1 MTFDELVTE
10 VYSLTNRPDLVAETK
25 LAVKAATMKAHQTD
39 FYSKDIYETYVDLG
53 DTASYSFSLDYITL
67 ISNFRALSYIR
78 TLDSSLAVAAF
89 LEVISPLE
97 VLDRYGATRL
107 NVAYIAGRV
116 IEMKAATT
124 FSKCILGCYVLPV
137 VTEAGYTSWI
147 AQLYP
152 YAIVFEAARVVFKT
166 IGYAEQSAAYEGLVG
181 EQFNLLRASA
191 LPDVG
196 Y

>member
-78 TLDSSLAVAAF
+78 TF

-166 IGYAEQSAAYEGLVG
+166 IGYDEQSAAYEGLVG